1 MVSLIEIKNL
11 KVKYAPSEPNAV
23 NGISL
28 TIKEGEKIALFG
40 DNGAGKTTLLL
51 AIIGILPPSEGE
63 IFVGGLTV
71 DKKNLPLVRKNIG
84 FVFQNPDDQLFMPT
98 VAEDIAFGMKN
109 LGEAQA
115 DIAGKCALIME
126 ELGITALKDSPVHK
140 LSGGEKR
147 MAALA
152 GVLVMSPK
160 IILLDEPTSFLDMKA
175 RRRLENHL
183 RSLSQS
189 MVITTHDLCF
199 AYKTCSRAVFL
210 RSGRIAAD
218 CPIAELPQ
226 RHELLAEFGF
236 EE

>member
-1 MVSLIEIKNL
+1 MIEIKNL

-63 IFVGGLTV
+63 IFVDGLAV
-71 DKKNLPLVRKNIG
+71 EKKNLPLVRKNVG

-109 LGEAQA
+109 YGEAQA
-115 DIAGKCALIME
+115 EIDCKSALIME
-126 ELGITALKDSPVHK
+126 KLGIAALKDSPVHK

-175 RRRLENHL
+175 RRRLEAHL

-189 MVITTHDLCF
+189 MVITTHDLDF
-199 AYKTCSRAVFL
+199 ACKTCSKAVFL
-210 RSGRIAAD
+210 NSGKIAAD
-218 CPIAELPQ
+218 CPMTELRQ
-226 RHELLAEFGF
+226 KHALLKEFGF